1 MSARVAFL
9 ALISTTFATSIW
21 ASVAGRRTAITP
33 WSQRNKETIQ
43 CYNVFKRL
51 GRSLTKNYLTT
62 LITRGLK
69 VISLTFNPLVRDV
82 ILFHLLSILKINETL
97 IRELLEN
104 CHEKSL
110 RCQAGQVSTWLP
122 TQTRFRL
129 RLKNSDKEVE
139 SQWTLKLV
147 NRTKWSWDLIDG
159 ASYLDAWYEA

>member
-21 ASVAGRRTAITP
+21 ASVAGRRTAMT
-33 WSQRNKETIQ
+33 QVKEIRKLYS
-43 CYNVFKRL
+43 YNVFKRL

-110 RCQAGQVSTWLP
+110 RCQAGQVST
-122 TQTRFRL
+122 
-129 RLKNSDKEVE
+129 
-139 SQWTLKLV
+139 
-147 NRTKWSWDLIDG
+147 
-159 ASYLDAWYEA
+159 